1 VRTIAAHH
9 ITDTGQWRLT
19 VDISEEAMG
28 AWLRRNDIAD
38 DPMYTLAS
46 ARLEGDDSLHAIENA
61 VYDHPA
67 VLDDFE
73 ADIVVTTARYMFVPA
88 ELADDADLC
97 VMAFSTVF
105 GDTSAEDVMTDTV
118 GEYAVLYMAV
128 PGLRQ
133 FLARTFAG
141 SRVACHATTLLS
153 HWQRVAK
160 AGLCLFADI
169 RGGYA
174 DMALF
179 RDGHLIAS
187 SRRRCQDTADAA
199 YYMLNTSRA
208 ASEDITPQQ
217 VAVYVTGAAEAV
229 EAVRGMI
236 GEYVGEMAAV
246 PMPAEEDAPPADV
259 ICSYR
264 NNRQP

>member
-1 VRTIAAHH
+1 
-9 ITDTGQWRLT
+9 
-19 VDISEEAMG
+19 MG

-160 AGLCLFADI
+160 AGLC
-169 RGGYA
+169 R
-174 DMALF
+174 
-179 RDGHLIAS
+179 H
-187 SRRRCQDTADAA
+187 SRRICRHG
-199 YYMLNTSRA
+199 
-208 ASEDITPQQ
+208 I
-217 VAVYVTGAAEAV
+217 
-229 EAVRGMI
+229 
-236 GEYVGEMAAV
+236 V
-246 PMPAEEDAPPADV
+246 PRWPPHCLVAPPLPGHCR
-259 ICSYR
+259 CSLLYA
-264 NNRQP
+264 

>member
-1 VRTIAAHH
+1 
-9 ITDTGQWRLT
+9 
-19 VDISEEAMG
+19 MG
-28 AWLRRNDIAD
+28 TWLRRNDIAD
-38 DPMYTLAS
+38 DPMYTLAT
-46 ARLEGDDSLHAIENA
+46 ARLEGDDRLRAIENA

-67 VLDDFE
+67 VLDDYE
-73 ADIVVTTARYMFVPA
+73 ADIVVTTARYMFIPS
-88 ELADDADLC
+88 ELADDDSLC
-97 VMAFSTVF
+97 VKAFSTVF
-105 GDTSAEDVMTDTV
+105 GDTASEDIMTDTV

-153 HWQRVAK
+153 HWQRAAK

-179 RDGHLIAS
+179 RDCHLIAS
-187 SRRRCQDTADAA
+187 SRRHCQDTADAA
-199 YYMLNTSRA
+199 YYMLNTCHA
-208 ASEDITPQQ
+208 AGADVELRQ
-217 VAVYVTGAAEAV
+217 VAAYVSGEADAV
-229 EAVRGMI
+229 EAVRSMT
-236 GEYVGEMAAV
+236 GEYVAEMAVV